1 MNKTTVLSAKGFT
14 LIELLVVV
22 LIIGILT
29 GIALPQY
36 SRSVRRA
43 EMTEGLTHGKT
54 IYDSAVRYRGI
65 NGEVPTSFD
74 QLDIAF
80 LDANITGNEFNDGA
94 FTYVLPEDQTV
105 DYVKVVS
112 NHGDYE
118 LRFIF
123 PIRDSD
129 GVYAPLGCCPGSST
143 TGQWLCNGAGQEHNY
158 TSIASMT
165 GCREI
170 R

>member
-1 MNKTTVLSAKGFT
+1 MTNMTKGFT

-36 SRSVRRA
+36 SKAVHRA
-43 EMTEGLTHGKT
+43 EMAEALTHGKT

-80 LDANITGNEFNDGA
+80 IDADVTGNEFNDGS
-94 FTYVLPEDQTV
+94 FTYILPADQTV
-105 DYVKVVS
+105 DYVKVLS
-112 NHGDYE
+112 NKVGYE

-123 PIRDSD
+123 PIRDNN
-129 GVYAPLGCCPGSST
+129 GVYAPVGCCPGSANA
-143 TGQWLCNGAGQEHNY
+143 GQWLCNSAGQAHNY
-158 TSIASMT
+158 TGIASMT